1 VSDGYAV
8 ETEQLRAH
16 AANLE
21 ELVARFDAVKNAS
34 AYIAGDAAAYGLL
47 CGWMA
52 AVLESRHT
60 EQDELLA
67 YVQEN
72 LSLAAEGLY
81 GTADNYDAADT
92 DAVSLINTAG
102 GLLSW

>member
-1 VSDGYAV
+1 LSEGYAV
-8 ETEQLRAH
+8 ETQQLRAH

-21 ELVARFDAVKNAS
+21 ALTARFDAVKNAS

-47 CGWMA
+47 CGWIA

-60 EQDELLA
+60 EQDELLD

-72 LSLAAEGLY
+72 LSLAAEGLRA
-81 GTADNYDAADT
+81 TADNYDTVDTEAA
-92 DAVSLINTAG
+92 SLISTAG
-102 GLLSW
+102 NRLSW